1 MGTEVLRSNDCLK
14 NTLHL
19 NFYGSRPPPSPPPP
33 MNSSRKKH
41 LRSPPPEPSRKKQFR
56 SGLPRP
62 RSVHRP
68 EPETRKALVMEE
80 VKILKRG
87 EPAKPA
93 AAADNVDRVEQS
105 RSVRRNPDK
114 ENSKPKTSGSV
125 SAKASAGSLRYDTAT
140 ALCSTNRIGP
150 NPEIVPRFSDL
161 NLNIVYA
168 GTSMITS
175 PSPSSLPIPK
185 LSLTAR
191 PRPPPPSCTV
201 GTSLNIAATKE
212 IMCLLRMDA

>member
-14 NTLHL
+14 NTLHI
-19 NFYGSRPPPSPPPP
+19 NFYGSRPPPSSPPP
-33 MNSSRKKH
+33 MNSSRKKP

-93 AAADNVDRVEQS
+93 AAADNVDRVERS
-105 RSVRRNPDK
+105 RSVRNPDK
-114 ENSKPKTSGSV
+114 ENWKPKSEGSGS
-125 SAKASAGSLRYDTAT
+125 AKVPAGSRRYDTVT

-150 NPEIVPRFSDL
+150 NPEVVPRFSDL
-161 NLNIVYA
+161 NLNLVYA
-168 GTSMITS
+168 GTSTITS

-191 PRPPPPSCTV
+191 LRPPPPSCTV

-212 IMCLLRMDA
+212 IMCLLRMDG

>member
-14 NTLHL
+14 NTMHL
-19 NFYGSRPPPSPPPP
+19 NYYGSRPPPSTPPP
-33 MNSSRKKH
+33 MNSSKKKP

-56 SGLPRP
+56 SGLPRS
-62 RSVHRP
+62 RSVHKP

-93 AAADNVDRVEQS
+93 AAAADNVDRIERS
-105 RSVRRNPDK
+105 RSVGDPGK
-114 ENSKPKTSGSV
+114 ENSKPKSEGSGSG
-125 SAKASAGSLRYDTAT
+125 SAKASAVSRRYDTAT

-161 NLNIVYA
+161 NLNLVYA
-168 GTSMITS
+168 GPSVVIS
-175 PSPSSLPIPK
+175 PSPSSVPIPT
-185 LSLTAR
+185 LSLR
-191 PRPPPPSCTV
+191 SRPPSCSV
-201 GTSLNIAATKE
+201 GTGLNVAATKE
-212 IMCLLRMDA
+212 IMCLLRLDV